1 MKTQR
6 IEELMKAMK
15 SFGKESY
22 HKSELLN
29 EMFALQQEIV
39 ELTFSGD
46 HAATAELKIWDV
58 ERHLEQLNEECGNVA
73 DEELARFKEGC
84 KVLCNLIKAEISG
97 NRKSHA
103 WQRYFAGSG
112 AGRRTSD
119 GGGSVC
125 G

>member
-6 IEELMKAMK
+6 IEELMTAMK

-39 ELTFSGD
+39 ELTFSGE

-58 ERHLEQLNEECGNVA
+58 ERHLEQLNADCGNIA
-73 DEELARFKEGC
+73 DEELAEFLVNFKNTYGDEYEGEMSC
-84 KVLCNLIKAEISG
+84 LDWLKSEAE
-97 NRKSHA
+97 N
-103 WQRYFAGSG
+103 
-112 AGRRTSD
+112 
-119 GGGSVC
+119 
-125 G
+125 